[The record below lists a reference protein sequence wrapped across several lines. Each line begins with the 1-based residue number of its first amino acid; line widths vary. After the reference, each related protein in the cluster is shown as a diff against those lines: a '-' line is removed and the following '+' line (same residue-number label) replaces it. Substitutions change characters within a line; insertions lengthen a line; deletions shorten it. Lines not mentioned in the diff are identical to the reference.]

1 MFESGSDILQYKGIL
16 VLGFAGALVI
26 LERLFPMAR
35 PLVATHLTSMA
46 TMLWRMAKNL
56 SLAGLNG
63 VLSWLIV
70 VPLSAAAAGYALDW
84 RPDWWTGPH
93 GLVIDILI
101 LDCWIYWW
109 HRANHEIK
117 FLWRFHEV
125 HHLDEF
131 LDVTSALRFHAG
143 EVFLSSLVRASV
155 IYVLDMPL
163 TSIIVFETVVLFG
176 AIFHHSNL
184 KLPPALEKAL
194 SMIIVTPSIH
204 WVHHHA
210 IRQDTDS
217 NYATFLS
224 VWDRLFGSR
233 SATKRWPDMPIG
245 VERRR
250 DEGLPGL
257 LIRPFRPRKR

>member
-1 MFESGSDILQYKGIL
+1 MFENGFDILDSKVAL
-16 VLGFAGALVI
+16 VIGFAAALLI
-26 LERLFPMAR
+26 LERLFPKAR
-35 PLVATHLTSMA
+35 PLAATRLTGMA
-46 TMLWRMAKNL
+46 TMIWRMAKNL
-56 SLAGLNG
+56 SLAGVNG

-70 VPLSAAAAGYALDW
+70 VPVSAAAASYALDW
-84 RPDWWTGPH
+84 RPDAWSGPH

-109 HRANHEIK
+109 HRANHEIP

-131 LDVTSALRFHAG
+131 LDVTTALRFHAG
-143 EVFLSSLVRASV
+143 EVFLSSLVRAGV
-155 IYVLDMPL
+155 IYMLDMPL
-163 TSIIVFETVVLFG
+163 TSIIVFETVVLLG
-176 AIFHHSNL
+176 AIFHHSNVS
-184 KLPPALEKAL
+184 LPPALEQAL
-194 SMIIVTPSIH
+194 SKIIVTPSIH

-233 SATKRWPDMPIG
+233 SATRRWADMPIG
-245 VERRR
+245 VEQRR

-257 LIRPFRPRKR
+257 IVRPFRPRRR